1 MPGTLIRRLPI
12 LLFPS
17 LLLLGACNPAPKP
30 AADTGRQL
38 YASLAAQGAQVDA
51 PGLQS
56 IINGY
61 RQNLG
66 LPPLRLDPALTAFAG
81 DQVRMVAGASSLAIP
96 GGKKLAA
103 RLREAGITAGTAR
116 ENVSAG
122 YYSISDAFSGW
133 RGSKP
138 NDETLRLPEGRRMG
152 VATMP
157 VPGSK
162 YGVYWVLVVASD

>member
-1 MPGTLIRRLPI
+1 MPGTLIRLLPA
-12 LLFPS
+12 LLV
-17 LLLLGACNPAPKP
+17 LGACNPAPP
-30 AADTGRQL
+30 PVADTGRQL

-51 PGLQS
+51 PGLQA

-61 RQNLG
+61 RQNLR
-66 LPPLRLDPALTAFAG
+66 LPPLRLDPALMAFAA
-81 DQVRMVAGASSLAIP
+81 DQVRVVAGASSLAIP
-96 GGKKLAA
+96 GGKKLEA
-103 RLREAGITAGTAR
+103 RLREARVPAGIAR

-138 NDETLRLPEGRRMG
+138 NDETMRLVEGRRMG

-162 YGVYWVLVVASD
+162 YGVYWVLVVASE